1 PEHIKVAPNG
11 DWSLTRSQD
20 RARDL
25 STSLKFFFQG
35 TLDFPAG
42 PSWIVRP
49 FRLTPAQTYEVQVSF
64 YLATPF
70 SHDVIGPATIIAGAS
85 AVPPATVQ
93 DLTPF
98 FQDFAFN
105 DKSFGFKY
113 RWVKKQYEFTA
124 QPDNSGQIYVIV
136 GLRDFAGITLL
147 YIDSVRIACIRRQ
160 AGAVQPVI
168 NSASRTTSRN

>member
-1 PEHIKVAPNG
+1 
-11 DWSLTRSQD
+11 
-20 RARDL
+20 
-25 STSLKFFFQG
+25 
-35 TLDFPAG
+35 
-42 PSWIVRP
+42 
-49 FRLTPAQTYEVQVSF
+49 
-64 YLATPF
+64 

-124 QPDNSGQIYVIV
+124 QSDNSGQIHVIV
-136 GLRDFAGITLL
+136 GLRDFAGITSL
-147 YIDSVRIACIRRQ
+147 YIDGVRIACIRRQ

-168 NSASRTTSRN
+168 NSASRTTSRNLRIEGSAFGPSPRVLINNVDRTSFVVASSPGVIKVKGAFFDLGLRNGD

>member
-1 PEHIKVAPNG
+1 MRRFREMRRTLAIALTCTLFLAGMAVASPEPELVAFFSFEQDFEGWSPEHIEVAPNG

-20 RARDL
+20 KARDL
-25 STSLKFFFQG
+25 RTSLKFFFQG

-42 PSWIVRP
+42 PSCIVRS
-49 FRLTPAQTYEVQVSF
+49 FRLTPAQTYQVLVNF

-124 QPDNSGQIYVIV
+124 Q
-136 GLRDFAGITLL
+136 
-147 YIDSVRIACIRRQ
+147 
-160 AGAVQPVI
+160 
-168 NSASRTTSRN
+168 